1 MRDDL
6 FDLSGKT
13 AIVTGATRGI
23 GRAIA
28 ERLAF
33 AGAGVVVS
41 SRKRDACDEVARH
54 INSRG
59 RGKAV
64 ACAANVGDR
73 GAVESLVTY
82 ARETLGP
89 IDILVCN
96 AAANPHFGP
105 MSTIGNDQFE
115 KILRTNLLSNHWFA
129 QLVAPDMRER
139 GGGSMIFVSSV
150 GGLRG
155 SKTIGAYNISK
166 AADFQLARNLA
177 LELGEH
183 GIRANCIAPGL
194 IKTDFARRLWE
205 DADNLAD
212 ALANTPLARIGE
224 PEDIAGVALFL
235 ASDAARFITGQTIVA
250 DGGLTAT
257 LPGI

>member
-1 MRDDL
+1 MDDL
-6 FDLSGKT
+6 FDLSAKT

-28 ERLAF
+28 ERLAL
-33 AGAGVVVS
+33 AGAAVVVS
-41 SRKRDACDEVARH
+41 SRKRDACEEVAAH
-54 INSRG
+54 INGLGRG
-59 RGKAV
+59 RAV

-73 GAVESLVTY
+73 DAVEALVTH
-82 ARETLGP
+82 ARQTLGP

-105 MSTIGNDQFE
+105 MSTIGDDQFE
-115 KILRTNLLSNHWFA
+115 KILRTNLLSSHWLA

-155 SKTIGAYNISK
+155 SNTIGAYNISK

-177 LELGEH
+177 LELGGH

-194 IKTDFARRLWE
+194 IKTDFARALWE
-205 DADNLAD
+205 DEDNLAH
-212 ALANTPLARIGE
+212 ALANTPLGRIGE
-224 PEDIAGVALFL
+224 PEDIAGVAVFL

-250 DGGLTAT
+250 DGGLTAI